1 MNLLHFINFLLLD
14 NQVKQNEKNYFD
26 VCWSFHEEY
35 EDNPQPL
42 FKPLIKKYPLKYPL
56 ENK

>member
-1 MNLLHFINFLLLD
+1 MVYIKLELVID
-14 NQVKQNEKNYFD
+14 DDGEET